1 MREFSFVIA
10 AVAGLALLA
19 AAFAWFKIGRNPKN
33 DLTAGRGGRPET
45 RRLRTAS
52 RLLMAAL
59 FLSGLAAIVAVSG
72 SMLRIFKV

>member
-1 MREFSFVIA
+1 MRELSFVVA
-10 AVAGLALLA
+10 VVAGLILLA
-19 AAFAWFKIGRNPKN
+19 AAFAWLKIGRNPKN

-52 RLLMAAL
+52 TLLITAL
-59 FLSGLAAIVAVSG
+59 GLSGLAALIAVSG